1 MTAPLKTLIVGFG
14 GIARGLATDQRMA
27 RWFPIA
33 THAQALM
40 ADDRFQ
46 WVGVVDPDPQARQ
59 CAEADWQ
66 VAAFTDVADAAQ
78 LAPDVLVLATPPGSR
93 ADALRALPSVRAVFA
108 EKPLGTADGTELIK
122 LCSARA
128 VPLQVN
134 FWRRGDST
142 LNDLAAGGLV
152 QQIGALQAGTGIYGN
167 GLANNGSHLI
177 DMIRMLVGTPQ
188 WVQAIGDA
196 KPLSG
201 GIVADDV
208 QIAFALGMA
217 DGAVITVHP
226 VDFSHYREVALDLWG
241 TRGRLALQ
249 QETLDIR
256 HMPRVTNRGLEGAYE
271 IAADHSVPL
280 TSTVADALPG
290 LYANLHDAVT
300 TGAPLLSP
308 GSSALETEHII
319 DLIRTSALRG
329 NARLAIDGQA

>member
-1 MTAPLKTLIVGFG
+1 MTAPLRTLIVGFG

-27 RWFPIA
+27 QWFPIA
-33 THAQALM
+33 THAQALR

-46 WVGVVDPDPQARQ
+46 WVGVVDPDPYARH
-59 CAEADWQ
+59 CAETDWQ
-66 VAAFTDVADAAQ
+66 IAAFDDVAAAAQ

-93 ADALRALPSVRAVFA
+93 VDALRALPSVRAVFA
-108 EKPLGTADGTELIK
+108 EKPLGTADGKALIES
-122 LCSARA
+122 CAARA
-128 VPLQVN
+128 IPLQVN
-134 FWRRGDST
+134 FWRRGDAT
-142 LNDLAAGGLV
+142 LNDLAAGGLG
-152 QQIGALQAGTGIYGN
+152 QRIGALQAGTGIYGN

-177 DMIRMLVGTPQ
+177 DMVRMLVGTPK

-201 GIVADDV
+201 GPVADDL

-217 DGAVITVHP
+217 DGAAITVHP

-256 HMPRVTNRGLEGAYE
+256 LMPRVANRGLEEAYE
-271 IAADHSVPL
+271 IAADQGLPL

-290 LYANLHDAVT
+290 LYGNLHDAVT

-308 GSSALETEHII
+308 GTSALETEHII
-319 DLIRTSALRG
+319 DLIRMSSQNG
-329 NARLAIDGQA
+329 NARLAVEGQA